1 VITEEQVCLMFRY
14 IALSWD
20 TANLLD
26 SQAAKQLAMKLH
38 MPGSGWQPVLS
49 RPGLSVFTADTQPGV
64 NKAYLLPP
72 DRGVVL
78 GKLFRRSEL
87 DHPAAPDVALT
98 ANDVSRILHNSGRA
112 LVDDYWGRY
121 IALLYDASGGVRIL
135 RDPSGALPCYL
146 VHHRGVS
153 LIFSWLDDVL
163 TLVPGLPAPT
173 VNWDY
178 LAVHIPSHVLECRE
192 TAIDGV
198 TQILAGEAVLARKD
212 TTTCEVYWS
221 PIEIARTK
229 TDENQANAAA
239 ALRRTVRS
247 CVQSWARCYGDLMLR
262 FSGGLDSSIVL
273 SCLAAGSTSARVTC
287 ITHYSAGSDSDER
300 VYARLAAT
308 RAQRELIEVERDPG
322 LRLERIL
329 DVARTPNPSYYFQ
342 RLDMEHLEAGP
353 TAACGASA
361 VFSGGGGDQLF
372 YEIPTFWPAADY
384 LRQHGL
390 GAGFFAAAI
399 DAARLGRVS
408 VWKALGFAFLD
419 RLRLLPVDPRA
430 DIVAEDIVLIKP
442 GVVAAARRDRRFMHP
457 ALQSIADVPPG
468 KLVQGRA
475 LLYPDEY
482 YDQLRTLSAPES
494 LSPLMSQP
502 VVELCLRLPTY
513 LLTRG
518 GRGRALARQAFAADL
533 PAEIARRRSKG
544 GMEEH
549 VKAVLL
555 RNLDFVRGMLLEGM
569 LVRRGI
575 VDRARLE
582 EVLSGRPTAIA
593 SPLMEI
599 YLCLG
604 IEGWLNRWP
613 ATQQAAAAA

>member
-1 VITEEQVCLMFRY
+1 MLRY

-20 TANLLD
+20 TGNLAD
-26 SQAAKQLAMKLH
+26 SQTARQHARKLH
-38 MPGSGWQPVLS
+38 MPGTGWQPALS
-49 RPGLSVFTADTQPGV
+49 RPGLSVFTADSQPGV

-87 DHPAAPDVALT
+87 DHPAAPDLALT
-98 ANDVSRILHNSGRA
+98 VNDVSRITQSDGRA

-121 IALLYDASGGVRIL
+121 VALLYDASGGVRIL
-135 RDPSGALPCYL
+135 RDPSGGLPCYL
-146 VHHRGVS
+146 VQHDGVN

-163 TLVPGLPAPT
+163 TLVPGLPTPT

-198 TQILAGEAVLARKD
+198 TQVLAGETALAHKSTR
-212 TTTCEVYWS
+212 TYATYWS
-221 PIEIARTK
+221 PMEIARTR

-239 ALRRTVRS
+239 ALRRTVRG
-247 CVQSWARCYGDLMLR
+247 CVQSWARCYDNVMLR
-262 FSGGLDSSIVL
+262 FSGGVDSSIVL
-273 SCLAAGSTSARVTC
+273 SCLAADGTPARVTC
-287 ITHYSAGSDSDER
+287 INHYSAGSNSDER
-300 VYARLAAT
+300 TYARLAAT
-308 RAQRELIEVERDPG
+308 RAQRELIEVERDAG

-329 DVARTPNPSYYFQ
+329 DVARTPSPSYYFQ

-353 TAACGASA
+353 AAACGASA

-384 LRQHGL
+384 LRHHGL
-390 GAGFFAAAI
+390 GVGFFAAAM

-408 VWKALGFAFLD
+408 VWKTLGSAALD
-419 RLRLLPVDPRA
+419 RLRLLSVDPRA
-430 DIVAEDIVLIKP
+430 DIVAEDLVLIKP
-442 GVVAAARRDRRFMHP
+442 EVVAAARSDRRFMHP
-457 ALQSIADVPPG
+457 ALRSIADVAPG
-468 KLVQGRA
+468 KLVQCRA

-494 LSPLMSQP
+494 LCPLMSQP
-502 VVELCLRLPTY
+502 IVELCLQLPTY
-513 LLTRG
+513 LLTHG
-518 GRGRALARQAFAADL
+518 GHGRALARQAFAADL
-533 PAEIARRRSKG
+533 PDEIARRRSKG

-555 RNLDFVRGMLLEGM
+555 RNIEFVRGMLLEGM

-575 VDRARLE
+575 VDRAKLE

-593 SPLMEI
+593 SSLMEI

-604 IEGWLNRWP
+604 IEAWLNRWP
-613 ATQQAAAAA
+613 ARLQAAA